1 MTEPVT
7 LDNMPACT
15 VTYAH
20 AVREERF
27 SGDLWWGEGFLA
39 SFYMFSF
46 ARTEISKIVDRQL
59 MQYLQKDVHSDAVP

>member
-7 LDNMPACT
+7 LDHMPACT

-27 SGDLWWGEGFLA
+27 SGWWGEGFLA
-39 SFYMFSF
+39 LFYMFSF
-46 ARTEISKIVDRQL
+46 AQAEVLKIVDRQL
-59 MQYLQKDVHSDAVP
+59 MQSLQKDVHSDAVP